1 MIPAVPG
8 NTMTDVTDA
17 VEIPDWRR
25 AFGAP
30 SVSGDFRSVNRDF
43 QVTEALGF
51 ELDDSGE
58 HDWLWIEKSDV
69 NTPWLARQLAR
80 YATVPAND
88 VGFAGMKD
96 RHAVTRQWFSV
107 RRPAGARADWRALDL
122 PGVTVL
128 EQRRHSRKLRR
139 GAHRANHFEIRLRH
153 LDGDPCERLERIA
166 AAGIPNYFGEQRFGH
181 GGHNLALARSLF
193 SGRRLRRDKRS
204 IALSAARG
212 YLFNVVLDARIGAG
226 TWDRLLPGDVA
237 SLEGSNSVFD
247 VDEVTADI
255 EGRAACLDLHPSGPL
270 WGRSRGKTGARL
282 LEPER
287 HQAADHEAL
296 RDGLE
301 RHCEAGRRAL
311 RAVVQDLHWEL
322 SDRDLVLSFTLGRGI
337 YATALLRELAHLRH
351 NVLSST

>member
-1 MIPAVPG
+1 
-8 NTMTDVTDA
+8 MTDITDA
-17 VEIPDWRR
+17 IEMPDWRR

-30 SVSGDFRSVNRDF
+30 PVSGDFRSVNRDF

-58 HDWLWIEKSDV
+58 HDWLWIEKSGV
-69 NTPWLARQLAR
+69 NTAWLARQLAR
-80 YATVPAND
+80 QAAVPASD

-96 RHAVTRQWFSV
+96 RHALTRQWFSV
-107 RRPAGARADWRALDL
+107 RRPGGARADWRSLEL

-139 GAHRANHFEIRLRH
+139 GSHRANHFEIRLRNVE
-153 LDGDPCERLERIA
+153 GDPRGRLACIA
-166 AAGIPNYFGEQRFGH
+166 AAGVPNYFGEQRFGH

-193 SGRRLRRDKRS
+193 SGRRLKRDKRS

-226 TWDRLLPGDVA
+226 TWDRLVSGDVA

-247 VDEVTADI
+247 VDEVDADL
-255 EGRAACLDLHPSGPL
+255 EERLARLDLHPSGPL
-270 WGRSRGKTGARL
+270 WGRSRDKTGARIL
-282 LEPER
+282 DAER
-287 HQAADHEAL
+287 HRTADHEDL
-296 RDGLE
+296 RHGLE

-311 RAVVQDLHWEL
+311 RAAVQELRWEIG
-322 SDRDLVLSFTLGRGI
+322 DRDLVLSFTLGRGI
-337 YATALLRELAHLRH
+337 YATAMLRELAHLH
-351 NVLSST
+351 QPVLSST